1 LKQKILNTI
10 FLLLAF
16 VLATICAFY
25 LEESYRVLVRKIF
38 KWSTNNNISFFG
50 KNFHLFPSYQFV
62 LSFGLYISFFI
73 FLIKSLRIKKKLLVT
88 IMVSSIFF
96 ISTFLFSYI
105 ESNLKIIECT
115 ACDNEKL
122 KLHFN
127 HINYDL
133 IFISSLVI
141 SLIPLLILK
150 IKNSRIRG

>member
-1 LKQKILNTI
+1 
-10 FLLLAF
+10 
-16 VLATICAFY
+16 
-25 LEESYRVLVRKIF
+25 
-38 KWSTNNNISFFG
+38 
-50 KNFHLFPSYQFV
+50 
-62 LSFGLYISFFI
+62 
-73 FLIKSLRIKKKLLVT
+73 
-88 IMVSSIFF
+88 MVSSIFF